1 MTTLS
6 IRGLDEQALASLKA
20 RAAQEKASVNSV
32 ILRLIDEGL
41 GIKPASGRR
50 RHDDLDALAGTW
62 SDADAAAFA
71 KATES
76 FDAIDPALWK

>member
-41 GIKPASGRR
+41 GRRAGPGRR

-62 SDADAAAFA
+62 TDEEAAVFA
-71 KATES
+71 QATAS
-76 FDAIDPALWK
+76 FEAIDANLWK